1 MCMDSP
7 TLLPRRWGLV
17 CCSKHPKRD
26 MTSLVN
32 GACGNVTTESVDI
45 NDLILDYVKTS
56 GMPRDLRNRVN
67 FDSPKWAEIVDAK
80 LRVHQKPATHTATEK
95 KACGDRGKSS
105 IVFSSVFTNSTSES
119 QTNNMRTERRTTST
133 CRMLLTKCVTRG
145 GNLNLQVGPP
155 NTCIQANG
163 GFSKQCSLTKEGEKV
178 MEEELVWSIDS
189 QVVVP
194 PGCRTKAD
202 LVITEDEYDGHF
214 RVETIF
220 EGSVSVLVK
229 DKKDGS
235 VLCPVI
241 INDLTK
247 VLTPQYGFLPVKE
260 VRGAVSYINE
270 GRCFC
275 SYGVAQRVDLTES
288 KIAG

>member
-1 MCMDSP
+1 
-7 TLLPRRWGLV
+7 
-17 CCSKHPKRD
+17 
-26 MTSLVN
+26 MTTLVN

-45 NDLILDYVKTS
+45 NDLILDYVKTN

-67 FDSPKWAEIVDAK
+67 FDSPKWAEIVDTK
-80 LRVHQKPATHTATEK
+80 LRVHQKPAAHTATEK

-105 IVFSSVFTNSTSES
+105 IVFSSS

-189 QVVVP
+189 QVSSPDVQLIYHTGISQP
-194 PGCRTKAD
+194 RPSRPGCAG
-202 LVITEDEYDGHF
+202 VY
-214 RVETIF
+214 
-220 EGSVSVLVK
+220 
-229 DKKDGS
+229 
-235 VLCPVI
+235 
-241 INDLTK
+241 
-247 VLTPQYGFLPVKE
+247 LTPASLPVDALALPLGIQ
-260 VRGAVSYINE
+260 VVGMAAQLSSSSFRPLLGC
-270 GRCFC
+270 CFC
-275 SYGVAQRVDLTES
+275 CW
-288 KIAG
+288 